1 MLDVTRR
8 AADTGRAMSQEN
20 VRVARGVRV
29 DLSRRNERAGNRR
42 SLDEQLFV
50 RVPAAFRLVARS
62 CMRLPLR
69 SRLRRLILARA
80 FRGTYA
86 AGNRRDFAV
95 LRLGL
100 DRDFEFRPARR
111 LLGPDQD
118 PVFYGYEGYL
128 RVWRHWLDAF
138 EDLRLEPEECLDFGE
153 KLLVTAHARGHG
165 VGSRVAVDQPV
176 FQLYHLRR
184 GLAVKQE
191 DFTDR
196 SRALEAVGLGE

>member
-1 MLDVTRR
+1 
-8 AADTGRAMSQEN
+8 MSQQN
-20 VRVARGVRV
+20 VELVRGVQI
-29 DLSRRNERAGNRR
+29 DLSRRHKRAGNRR
-42 SLDEQLFV
+42 SLDEHLFV
-50 RVPAAFRLVARS
+50 RFPAAFRLLARAFA
-62 CMRLPLR
+62 RLPPR
-69 SRLRRLILARA
+69 SRLRRLMLART
-80 FRGTYA
+80 FRRTYA

-95 LRLGL
+95 LRVGL

-111 LLGPDQD
+111 LLGLDQD

-138 EDLRLEPEECLDFGE
+138 EDLKLEPEECLDFGE

-165 VGSRVAVDQPV
+165 VGSRVAMDQPV
-176 FQLYHLRR
+176 LQLYHLRR

-196 SRALEAVGLGE
+196 SRALEAAGLRE